1 MQLPDLFLPLG
12 GRTYEHQSRFLCG
25 NILSGR
31 SERMPDYSVF
41 LTSFFIVYAVF
52 GLQYSIVVS
61 VLTVFF
67 QTRYKKRDN
76 ALSRYLHLLTVG
88 TCLILLAYVSSKNLL
103 FCVILNLF
111 VPFVLVFTQSSQ
123 FNPKGYFSYAMLFVF
138 LELVPPENGKEL
150 VTELLIF
157 WLGVFYLILTI
168 GLYGRFFLKPEREG
182 ISLRR
187 GFHELSEL
195 LSLLPI
201 QERQEELERR
211 FENLLH
217 DFHQISYHRKF
228 FYRHTRENQRYDM
241 FSTLIQR
248 FSYLIAD
255 DDWREDLGEDQIL
268 LLERLSDFL
277 KTISEEFETGAYG
290 KWIWQ
295 AQQFLTHMPVSDGRV
310 KIFCRSF
317 LHMLILILKNLSG
330 ESQVVAPVD
339 RQRLKE
345 LFHQIWVR
353 RSPESF
359 EMRFAMRLSMVLVI
373 SCAIGFLLPITK
385 PYWIPLNAFLLIQ
398 PSHEDSSYRMKT
410 RPIGTLIGCFLEFC
424 FQMVLP
430 GMWWEIGF
438 ALVMVSL
445 MYCSTPGT
453 WYQPIFSTCYA
464 LTMASMTLDEQTAIT
479 LRIVYLGAAVAIV
492 FLVNRFFFPMRKEIQ
507 FRHNLKSLFRLH
519 NDYWELI
526 RKGVTGTADLSITT
540 EILTYFHTIYEECSA
555 YLKKNPEYPGQKEL
569 QKVLIRLWHM
579 FAELEQV
586 FYLVQT
592 GSIFPEEKGNL
603 IHLIDSVQEDL
614 YPIIRY
620 EKIPQLRKEIRYREP
635 GVGYVLKRYLKHA
648 EALHQYRECIP
659 F

>member
-1 MQLPDLFLPLG
+1 MWKHSFGPFGTHARLFC
-12 GRTYEHQSRFLCG
+12 F
-25 NILSGR
+25 
-31 SERMPDYSVF
+31 F

-76 ALSRYLHLLTVG
+76 ALSRYFHLLTVG

-150 VTELLIF
+150 ATELLIF
-157 WLGVFYLILTI
+157 WLGVLYLILTI

-310 KIFCRSF
+310 KIFCRS
-317 LHMLILILKNLSG
+317 
-330 ESQVVAPVD
+330 
-339 RQRLKE
+339 
-345 LFHQIWVR
+345 
-353 RSPESF
+353 
-359 EMRFAMRLSMVLVI
+359 
-373 SCAIGFLLPITK
+373 
-385 PYWIPLNAFLLIQ
+385 
-398 PSHEDSSYRMKT
+398 
-410 RPIGTLIGCFLEFC
+410 
-424 FQMVLP
+424 
-430 GMWWEIGF
+430 
-438 ALVMVSL
+438 
-445 MYCSTPGT
+445 
-453 WYQPIFSTCYA
+453 
-464 LTMASMTLDEQTAIT
+464 
-479 LRIVYLGAAVAIV
+479 
-492 FLVNRFFFPMRKEIQ
+492 
-507 FRHNLKSLFRLH
+507 
-519 NDYWELI
+519 
-526 RKGVTGTADLSITT
+526 
-540 EILTYFHTIYEECSA
+540 
-555 YLKKNPEYPGQKEL
+555 
-569 QKVLIRLWHM
+569 
-579 FAELEQV
+579 
-586 FYLVQT
+586 
-592 GSIFPEEKGNL
+592 
-603 IHLIDSVQEDL
+603 
-614 YPIIRY
+614 
-620 EKIPQLRKEIRYREP
+620 
-635 GVGYVLKRYLKHA
+635 
-648 EALHQYRECIP
+648 
-659 F
+659 

>member
-1 MQLPDLFLPLG
+1 MTSRAVSYAGTFFRAFRNACPIILF
-12 GRTYEHQSRFLCG
+12 
-25 NILSGR
+25 
-31 SERMPDYSVF
+31 F
-41 LTSFFIVYAVF
+41 LTSFFMVYAVF
-52 GLQYSIVVS
+52 GLQYSIIVS

-67 QTRYKKRDN
+67 QTRYKKHDN
-76 ALSRYLHLLTVG
+76 ALPRYLHLLAVG
-88 TCLILLAYVSSKNLL
+88 TGLILLAYVSSWNL
-103 FCVILNLF
+103 FCCVLLNLC

-138 LELVPPENGKEL
+138 LELIPPENVREL
-150 VTELLIF
+150 QTELLIF
-157 WLGVFYLILTI
+157 WLGVFYLILAM
-168 GLYGRFFLKPEREG
+168 GLYGHFFLKPEKEAINLKRG
-182 ISLRR
+182 IY
-187 GFHELSEL
+187 ELAEL
-195 LSLLPI
+195 LALLPRKD
-201 QERQEELERR
+201 RQDELEKQ
-211 FENLLH
+211 FGTLLH

-241 FSTLIQR
+241 FSSLIQR

-255 DDWREDLGEDQIL
+255 DDWRDELGEDQVL
-268 LLERLSDFL
+268 LLEKLSDFL
-277 KTISEEFETGAYG
+277 KNISEEFETGAYG

-295 AQQFLTHMPVSDGRV
+295 AQQILTHMPVSNGRV

-330 ESQVVAPVD
+330 EGQLVVPVD
-339 RQRLKE
+339 RQRVKE

-373 SCAIGFLLPITK
+373 SCAVGFVLPITK
-385 PYWIPLNAFLLIQ
+385 SYWIPLNAFLLIQ
-398 PSHEDSSYRMKT
+398 PSYEDSSYRMKT
-410 RPIGTLIGCFLEFC
+410 RPIGTLIGCLLEFA

-438 ALVMVSL
+438 ALIMISL

-464 LTMASMTLDEQTAIT
+464 LTMASMTLDERTAIT
-479 LRIVYLGAAVAIV
+479 LRIVYLAAAVAIV
-492 FLVNRFFFPMRKEIQ
+492 FLVNRFFFPMRKETQ
-507 FRHNLKSLFRLH
+507 FRYNLKSLFRLH

-526 RKGVTGTADLSITT
+526 RRGVTGMADLSITT
-540 EILTYFHTIYEECSA
+540 EILTYFHTIYEECAA
-555 YLKKNPEYPGQKEL
+555 YLKKNPDFPGQKEL
-569 QKVLIRLWHM
+569 QKVLVRLWHM

-592 GSIFPEEKGNL
+592 GSIFPEEKGDL
-603 IHLIDSVQEDL
+603 LHLIDSIEEDL

-620 EKIPQLRKEIRYREP
+620 EKIPMLRKEIRYQEP
-635 GVGYVLKRYLKHA
+635 EVGYVLKRYLKHA
-648 EALHQYRECIP
+648 EALHQFRECIP